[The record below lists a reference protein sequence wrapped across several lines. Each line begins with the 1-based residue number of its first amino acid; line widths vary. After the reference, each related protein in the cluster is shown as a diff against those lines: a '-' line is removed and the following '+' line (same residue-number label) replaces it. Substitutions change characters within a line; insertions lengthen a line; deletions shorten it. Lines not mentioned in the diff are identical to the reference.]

1 MVEPGAIAIQ
11 FPEGTR
17 PASAPT
23 VREAPRESQ
32 PLIQSPSPPA
42 CPAGDASQGP
52 PEGVTEATLMQWRV
66 RAGDPVEEGQELLLV
81 ALGDHLH
88 AVTSPVAGTL
98 LVHWSE
104 AGDPIGAGETLGWI
118 RPLTPVLD

>member
-1 MVEPGAIAIQ
+1 MVEPGAIPIQ

-17 PASAPT
+17 PASAQD
-23 VREAPRESQ
+23 VRDAPRDSSTLPQ
-32 PLIQSPSPPA
+32 NPSPAAASPA
-42 CPAGDASQGP
+42 HPSQ
-52 PEGVTEATLMQWRV
+52 EAAEVATVATLMQWRV
-66 RAGDPVEEGQELLLV
+66 KAGDPVEKGQELLLV
-81 ALGDHLH
+81 ALGDLLH

-118 RPLTPVLD
+118 RPRMTTPD

>member
-1 MVEPGAIAIQ
+1 VVEPGAIAIQ

-23 VREAPRESQ
+23 VREAPRESH
-32 PLIQSPSPPA
+32 PPIQSPSSPA
-42 CPAGDASQGP
+42 CPDVASQGP
-52 PEGVTEATLMQWRV
+52 PEEETEATRMQGRV

-88 AVTSPVAGTL
+88 AVTSPVSGTL

-118 RPLTPVLD
+118 RPLPPVLD